1 MPFIIKET
9 DDLTQKGTN
18 TSFEYLLKSAMNY
31 LDNENSNIVRWRSN
45 IDLRKINFMSLDT
58 AEKQKLIE
66 THQVHPTDT
75 GSVEVQ
81 VAMLS
86 KRISKLSDHL
96 QGNIHDFA
104 SRQGL
109 LKMIGKRKRLL
120 SFIKDKNVQRYQE
133 LVKKIGIRGWFQLM
147 KKKQSK
153 KKTQFKKKKNYPEKT
168 AFANLEKASS
178 TATTPKRSST
188 GIPKYVADRMAR
200 RIFFT
205 AGIPTIL
212 GMSVFVVSYIIVT
225 RNIAE
230 IPPSSTIA
238 ISALFFLLGL
248 AGLSFGILSAS
259 WDKEPGSFF
268 GIENIP
274 MNIQRAKAAF
284 KPATQNFEDKS

>member
-1 MPFIIKET
+1 MT
-9 DDLTQKGTN
+9 
-18 TSFEYLLKSAMNY
+18 
-31 LDNENSNIVRWRSN
+31 
-45 IDLRKINFMSLDT
+45 LDT

-66 THQVHPTDT
+66 SHQVHATDT

-86 KRISKLSDHL
+86 ERISKLSDHL
-96 QGNIHDFA
+96 QGNIHDYA

-120 SFIKDKNVQRYQE
+120 SYIKNKNPQNYQD
-133 LVKKIGIRGWFQLM
+133 LINKIGIRGWILLM
-147 KKKQSK
+147 KKKQGK
-153 KKTQFKKKKNYPEKT
+153 KKNITKKKKISEGD
-168 AFANLEKASS
+168 AFRNIEQRVPTVTSRTKQSS
-178 TATTPKRSST
+178 

-205 AGIPTIL
+205 AGIPTIM

-248 AGLSFGILSAS
+248 GGLSFGILSAS

-274 MNIQRAKAAF
+274 LNIERAKAAF
-284 KPATQNFEDKS
+284 RPASQNFDEKK

>member
-1 MPFIIKET
+1 
-9 DDLTQKGTN
+9 
-18 TSFEYLLKSAMNY
+18 
-31 LDNENSNIVRWRSN
+31 
-45 IDLRKINFMSLDT
+45 
-58 AEKQKLIE
+58 
-66 THQVHPTDT
+66 
-75 GSVEVQ
+75 
-81 VAMLS
+81 
-86 KRISKLSDHL
+86 
-96 QGNIHDFA
+96 
-104 SRQGL
+104 
-109 LKMIGKRKRLL
+109 
-120 SFIKDKNVQRYQE
+120 
-133 LVKKIGIRGWFQLM
+133 M

-153 KKTQFKKKKNYPEKT
+153 KKTQLKKKKNYSEKT
-168 AFANLEKASS
+168 AFANLEKASN
-178 TATTPKRSST
+178 TVTNAPKRSSS

-274 MNIQRAKAAF
+274 MNIRRAKAAF
-284 KPATQNFEDKS
+284 KPATQNFEENS